1 MTGADRSTPGEDL
14 EMALL
19 EGGIKGSTDE
29 STKGRPAAG
38 TGGRGRPALEV
49 PRAALILAVFGIGL
63 FGGQGCDLDS
73 RLLEGR
79 DLDAGTSTIDTSG
92 GTGGRGTGGHPSS
105 FEPDGSG
112 GRALVGS
119 GGESG
124 SPVADTGGRG
134 AGGGGSASGDA
145 SGGAGGTEA
154 PGSGGLPGGSGG
166 AGAGGPGGM
175 TPHASGG
182 TIGASGGAG
191 GAPSTGGRTGSGG
204 VIGSGGATGGVKG
217 SGGVTASGGATAT
230 GGATVVGTG
239 GATGPAILSID
250 FVGGISSTT
259 LAGKMVVIPAPTLDP
274 SESAGVKAARNWNPA
289 QTGSATLG
297 MLTLADGTVSSASVT
312 WNSPA
317 SATETGVWRNN
328 LTDAPGDPRMMN
340 GYLDPLS
347 SSAPATVS
355 VSNLPAPFS
364 TRGYDVYVYSEGDIP
379 DTTTRASKYTIG
391 STSITVSQTGPTP
404 PAVFTGFKRAQ
415 NNGSGNYMVFQA
427 VTGGS
432 FTLTATPSSGTP
444 TRAPVNGIQIVSPPG
459 S

>member
-1 MTGADRSTPGEDL
+1 MTGVDWSTPGEEL

-49 PRAALILAVFGIGL
+49 PRAALIFAVFGIGL

-79 DLDAGTSTIDTSG
+79 DAGTMIIITPG
-92 GTGGRGTGGHPSS
+92 GTGGHGTGGHPSS
-105 FEPDGSG
+105 EPDGSG

-134 AGGGGSASGDA
+134 AGGAGSASGDA

-175 TPHASGG
+175 TLHASGG

-191 GAPSTGGRTGSGG
+191 GAPSTGGRPGSGG
-204 VIGSGGATGGVKG
+204 VIGSGGATATGGVKG

-230 GGATVVGTG
+230 GGAT
-239 GATGPAILSID
+239 GPAILSID
-250 FVGGISSTT
+250 FVGGVSSTT
-259 LAGKMVVIPAPTLDP
+259 LAGKIVVIPSPILEPGD
-274 SESAGVKAARNWNPA
+274 SAGVKAAKNWYSA
-289 QTGSATLG
+289 QGGTGISDVLTLSDGTMSSATV
-297 MLTLADGTVSSASVT
+297 MWSSPSTTA
-312 WNSPA
+312 
-317 SATETGVWRNN
+317 ETGVWRIN

-347 SSAPATVS
+347 PSAPATVK

-364 TRGYDVYVYSEGDIP
+364 TRGYDVYVYSVGDIP

-391 STSITVSQTGPTP
+391 STSIIVSQTGPTP
-404 PAVFTGFKRAQ
+404 TGVFTGFKRAQ